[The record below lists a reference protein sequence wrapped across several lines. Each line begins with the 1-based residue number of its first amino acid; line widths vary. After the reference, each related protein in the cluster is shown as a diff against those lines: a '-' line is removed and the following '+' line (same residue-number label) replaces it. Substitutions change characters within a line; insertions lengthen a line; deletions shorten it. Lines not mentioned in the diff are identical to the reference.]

1 MSSPISTPDRAKDSP
16 LILNTGSR
24 VPMYSHSKLRDCPWL
39 NQFMPDPIVRLHPKT
54 AAERGLEDGEQ
65 VRVFNHLGEI
75 EVKLEVTNLVLPG
88 VVDIFHG
95 WEKANV
101 NKLTEREFDHVTG
114 YPPFKSGLCQ
124 VERA

>member
-1 MSSPISTPDRAKDSP
+1 M
-16 LILNTGSR
+16 
-24 VPMYSHSKLRDCPWL
+24 
-39 NQFMPDPIVRLHPKT
+39 RLHPKT

-75 EVKLEVTNLVLPG
+75 QVKLEVTNLVLPG

-124 VERA
+124 VERAQEA

>member
-1 MSSPISTPDRAKDSP
+1 MAH
-16 LILNTGSR
+16 G
-24 VPMYSHSKLRDCPWL
+24 V
-39 NQFMPDPIVRLHPKT
+39 V
-54 AAERGLEDGEQ
+54 
-65 VRVFNHLGEI
+65 VRVRGAAVRVRETHAVHKARDQQHLEAAGHE
-75 EVKLEVTNLVLPG
+75 VLPG